1 MNPSGNFLSMQIH
14 DLAISSEG
22 GKIGKDMALKGD
34 LRGLATAQKGN
45 GRASLG
51 EKEFLGG
58 SKKPGKES
66 VISTA

>member
-45 GRASLG
+45 GRTSLG
-51 EKEFLGG
+51 EKEF
-58 SKKPGKES
+58 
-66 VISTA
+66 